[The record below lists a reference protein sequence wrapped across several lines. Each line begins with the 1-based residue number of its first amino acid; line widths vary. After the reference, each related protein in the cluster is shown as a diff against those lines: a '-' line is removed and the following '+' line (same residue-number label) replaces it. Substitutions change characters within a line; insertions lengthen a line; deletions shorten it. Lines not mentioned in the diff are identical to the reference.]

1 MIFKQEFDLSSE
13 CQIPDTKSECQGTHW
28 SGRTGMWKDKGCG
41 QAICFVLGKHD
52 LILISAFVLEWLGI
66 QGWPGFAH
74 STHFSVQAYIFQ
86 QGRKFEQGEM
96 SRHWLQTIMKKQ
108 ETGNVYLNYKCTT
121 IPAQQKLYFFVI
133 HRSIAHHLQFG
144 KKMSIIRGLVK

>member
-86 QGRKFEQGEM
+86 QGRKFEQGEI
-96 SRHWLQTIMKKQ
+96 SRHWLQTVCNE
-108 ETGNVYLNYKCTT
+108 ETGDWKFLSELQMHNNFCTTEIILLRYSLQHCPSFAIWKKNVYHQGT
-121 IPAQQKLYFFVI
+121 
-133 HRSIAHHLQFG
+133 G
-144 KKMSIIRGLVK
+144 